1 MRWVS
6 AILVALFVNLLIA
19 PDVLAAKS
27 AAAKKSSKSKTSDKA
42 TLDVIGSVA
51 GATVLFDDQVLGETP
66 LKNKTVPAKSGTITV
81 RKLGFL
87 EFKQKVTTKAG
98 DTTKVTADLLPF
110 AGVIHVTSNVSH
122 AQVSVDGKVVGQVP
136 LDYEVKIGTRQVTV
150 TVSGYAPFQQTVRAN
165 PGETYDLRAAFGNK
179 PGQIAALPLEVEGSA
194 PAFRSGK
201 NDLALVPLEAP
212 PREPSLE
219 LPLEPP
225 PPNLVPSL
233 VPPGGVG
240 TGGTGELA
248 LEGLTT
254 GDPMEPGLTPL
265 TANARMSRGKPWYK
279 EWWAITGA
287 GALAVVGVVAIVLVA
302 KGGGGPEE
310 RVPDAELCPFCL
322 TSGP

>member
-6 AILVALFVNLLIA
+6 AILVALYVNLLIA

-27 AAAKKSSKSKTSDKA
+27 SASKKSSKSKTSEK
-42 TLDVIGSVA
+42 TLLEVMGSVA

-66 LKNKTVPAKSGTITV
+66 LKNKVVPAKTGTVTV

-87 EFKQKVTTKAG
+87 EFKQKVTVKAG

-122 AQVSVDGKVVGQVP
+122 AQVSVDGKVVGSVP
-136 LDYEVKIGTRQVTV
+136 LDYEVKIGTRQI
-150 TVSGYAPFQQTVRAN
+150 TVSVAGYPPFQQTVRAN
-165 PGETYDLRAAFGNK
+165 PGETYDMRAAFGNK
-179 PGQIAALPLEVEGSA
+179 PGQIAALPLEVDGSA
-194 PAFRSGK
+194 PPFHGGK
-201 NDLALVPLEAP
+201 HDNLALVPLEAP

-219 LPLEPP
+219 LPLEPVLQP
-225 PPNLVPSL
+225 SLVPSL
-233 VPPGGVG
+233 LPPGGVG

-248 LEGLTT
+248 LEGLTS
-254 GDPMEPGLTPL
+254 GDPMEPGLAPL
-265 TANARMSRGKPWYK
+265 TLNARMGRPKPWYK

-287 GALAVVGVVAIVLVA
+287 GALAVVGVVAIVLIA

-310 RVPDAELCPFCL
+310 IPPDVSWQPNPLD
-322 TSGP
+322 